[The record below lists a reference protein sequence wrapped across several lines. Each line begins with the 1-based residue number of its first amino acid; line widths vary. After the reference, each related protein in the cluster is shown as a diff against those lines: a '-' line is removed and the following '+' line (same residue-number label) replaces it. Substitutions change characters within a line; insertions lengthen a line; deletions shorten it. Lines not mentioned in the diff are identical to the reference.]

1 MAAYNDDA
9 SAAAKKT
16 AERESFFL
24 QFAKIVRETF
34 PSVVLMVT
42 GGFRSR
48 LGMEDALASGGC
60 DIIGIG
66 RPAAVLPKLPKE
78 IILNTKEVPDD
89 DAQVALER
97 VKVPFWAQ
105 LVPVKQIGAG
115 YQTQYYSRQIR
126 RMSRGL
132 KPIDTRLDISERGRL

>member
-1 MAAYNDDA
+1 MATYNDDV

-16 AERESFFL
+16 ADRESFFL
-24 QFAKIVRETF
+24 QFAKTVRETF

-66 RPAAVLPKLPKE
+66 RPAAVLPKLPKD

-89 DAQVALER
+89 EAQVALEP

-132 KPIDTRLDISERGRL
+132 KPTDTRLDMSERGRL